1 MISSDIMIQILHRD
15 GKNKMHC
22 YTLSSKGQI
31 TIPSKI
37 REQFHLKA
45 GDRIAINKSIT
56 SLKGLLSKPK
66 KPLAVKK

>member
-1 MISSDIMIQILHRD
+1 
-15 GKNKMHC
+15 MHC